1 MSITRKQILSIIVA
15 LAVCFAMVPQQT
27 MAKAKGGRGFS
38 GKSLSSASASKLIK
52 VAKSKRGCP
61 YSYGAAGPRRFDCSG
76 YVAYCMKKAGI
87 KFSRGTAAS
96 YNKRKYNVG
105 RNIRKAQKGDIILY
119 SYGGSIIH
127 CGIYVGNKRV
137 IHATYSR
144 GVRITRYNG
153 FGQRVA
159 GIIRTFNKPDTA
171 MNIKVTDKK
180 GTKIAGT
187 KYKIVGKKFK
197 KTVKVNKKGFAKVKN
212 LKAGTYKV
220 TPVSL
225 NKEYRSKFVKSV
237 KVKKGK
243 TVNVKFKNIYSKTK
257 TLIAQAKAKA
267 KAAAKAKAEAAA
279 KAKAEAEA
287 KVAENQT
294 AAAQ

>member
-27 MAKAKGGRGFS
+27 MAKSKSGKGFS

-61 YSYGAAGPRRFDCSG
+61 YSYGAAGPNRFDCSG

-96 YNKRKYNVG
+96 YNKKKYNVG
-105 RNIRKAQKGDIILY
+105 RSIKKAQRGDIILY
-119 SYGGSIIH
+119 SYGGGIVH
-127 CGIYVGNKRV
+127 CGIYLGNKKV

-144 GVRITRYNG
+144 GIRITSYNG

-180 GTKIAGT
+180 GTKVAGT
-187 KYKIVGKKFK
+187 KYQIAGKKFK
-197 KTVKVNKKGFAKVKN
+197 KTVKVNKKGFVKVKD

-220 TPVSL
+220 TPVSV
-225 NKEYRSKFVKSV
+225 NKDYRAKFVKTV

-243 TVNVKFKNIYSKTK
+243 TATVKFKNIYTTVK
-257 TLIAQAKAKA
+257 TLIAKAQAEAEA
-267 KAAAKAKAEAAA
+267 IAQAEAAQTAEAAA
-279 KAKAEAEA
+279 AS
-287 KVAENQT
+287 
-294 AAAQ
+294 AAQ